1 MSKNNTF
8 EINNGFLF
16 DNIKTGNY
24 YQITEQTV
32 NKVVRAP
39 YEQDSIGLIYVVLDS
54 KSSHLESSTN
64 SILDII
70 GTIGGSFELIHYV
83 ILTMFL
89 SLRKN
94 LYFHTMINRVN
105 IYQSNQNKLDMSMH
119 KNRNGRT

>member
-8 EINNGFLF
+8 EINNGIFF

-32 NKVVRAP
+32 NKVVRTP
-39 YEQDSIGLIYVVLDS
+39 YEEDSIGLIYVVLDS

-70 GTIGGSFELIHYV
+70 GTIGGSFELIHYI

-105 IYQSNQNKLDMSMH
+105 SYQNNQNVSDI
-119 KNRNGRT
+119 NT